1 VQNAADAQ
9 LVLFV
14 TRLPAAAAALLLLLP
29 CQVWDWLARIT
40 PEERQWIYTPKA
52 ERAAGIVEGLKAIL
66 ADKLAAHAERQRK
79 AAQQRALTPKPAVR
93 ALRG

>member
-1 VQNAADAQ
+1 LA
-9 LVLFV
+9 
-14 TRLPAAAAALLLLLP
+14 LPSCLDSSLLLLP
-29 CQVWDWLARIT
+29 CRCQVWDWLARIT

-66 ADKLAAHAERQRK
+66 ADKLTAHAERQRK
-79 AAQQRALTPKPAVR
+79 AAQQRALAPAKPAVR

>member
-1 VQNAADAQ
+1 VC
-9 LVLFV
+9 
-14 TRLPAAAAALLLLLP
+14 LLLLLVL
-29 CQVWDWLARIT
+29 CCAARQVWDWLARIS
-40 PEERQWIYTPKA
+40 PEERGWIYTPKA

-79 AAQQRALTPKPAVR
+79 AAQQRALTPAKPAVR